1 MEKSVKSL
9 SMTATSSGLRPGDFQ
24 LGSLESRAAARMLVD
39 ATRSKSQ
46 PAGDVYPR
54 VWLPRTAAQQSSLYV
69 RLRTEGEARQV
80 VSG

>member
-1 MEKSVKSL
+1 MEKSAKL
-9 SMTATSSGLRPGDFQ
+9 PSMTATPSGLRPADFP
-24 LGSLESRAAARMLVD
+24 LKSVESRAAARMLVD
-39 ATRSKSQ
+39 AKRSKSQ